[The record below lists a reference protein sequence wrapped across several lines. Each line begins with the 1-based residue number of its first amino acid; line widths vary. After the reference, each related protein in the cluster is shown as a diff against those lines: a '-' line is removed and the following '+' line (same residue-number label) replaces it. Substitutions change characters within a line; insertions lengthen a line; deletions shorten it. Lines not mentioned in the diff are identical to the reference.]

1 MMVERPTGTVTFLFT
16 DIEGS
21 TRLLHDLGDAYSDAL
36 DQHRR
41 LLRQAFERHQGYE
54 VDTQGD
60 AFFAAFE
67 RAQDAVRAAA
77 DAQVA
82 LNSHRWAEGHEVR
95 VRMGLHTCEAS
106 ATREGYVG
114 VGVHRGARICAA
126 AHGGQVLLSHTT
138 RDLLEEE
145 SPELRVRDLG
155 RHRLKDLT
163 QAQRLFQL
171 AVDGL
176 DKAFPPLRTLE
187 NRPTNL
193 PVQPTPLVGRE
204 SEVRE
209 ICALLQRDD
218 VRLLTLT
225 GPGGTGK
232 TRLALQAAA
241 ERLDASPNGV
251 FLVALAPIVDPR
263 LVVPEVAQSL
273 GINEAGGQSLEAYL
287 ATKDLL
293 LVLDNL
299 EQVLPAAP
307 QIADLLSRA
316 PRVKIVATSREPLH
330 LAGERV
336 YPVPALG
343 LPDVHHL
350 PEPSALSQ
358 YESVALFI
366 DRAQA
371 VQPTFEVTRANAP
384 AVAGICVRLD
394 GLPLALELAA
404 ARISLLSPQA
414 MLNRLSERLK
424 LLTAGS
430 RDLPARQQ
438 TLRNTLAWSYDLL
451 DEPERMLFARL
462 STFAGGFTLDAA
474 EIVCAA
480 ELQTLG
486 SLIDKSLVRRDEER
500 FVMLET
506 IREYALELLTA
517 SGEGEDTRARH
528 ADFYLALAEE
538 AFAERFTHEGGR
550 SEELEREHD
559 NLRAAFDWFRE
570 ADRKRSLQLAGALG
584 WFWHVHSHFVEGRAR
599 LASALEGRSERDEV
613 RARALAAVGEVAAWQ
628 ADLTAAR
635 PAIEEAVS
643 IWRELGREQ
652 DVALAL
658 HELGWGYFYANDDG
672 AARRCMEESLE
683 LQRSFG
689 DAFLVNRAQIGLA
702 QVLVS
707 MGELEIVERL
717 AREAL
722 ELAEQLGD
730 LRSEHFAHHFLADCP
745 LIRGDCATAEE
756 RYRRSLELAVELGDR
771 VETAVEIQGLS
782 MAAAGQSQPK
792 RALRLAGAAAAELD
806 ALGVDLS
813 GMHFWSEL
821 HDRYLGKA
829 RDELGA
835 AGALVW
841 EEGRRLDLDR
851 AIEEAFGVDPVR

>member
-21 TRLLHDLGDAYSDAL
+21 TRLLHDLGDGYSEAL

-41 LLRQAFERHQGYE
+41 LLRQAFEQHQGYE

-60 AFFAAFE
+60 AFFTAFK

-82 LNSHRWAEGHEVR
+82 VKSHRWAEGQEVR

-126 AHGGQVLLSHTT
+126 AHGGHVLLSHTT

-155 RHRLKDLT
+155 LHRLKDLT

-204 SEVRE
+204 TEVRE
-209 ICALLQRDD
+209 ICALLQRDE

-251 FLVALAPIVDPR
+251 FFVALAPIVDPG

-287 ATKDLL
+287 VTKDLL

-506 IREYALELLTA
+506 ISEYALELLTA
-517 SGEGEDTRARH
+517 SGEGEDT
-528 ADFYLALAEE
+528 
-538 AFAERFTHEGGR
+538 
-550 SEELEREHD
+550 
-559 NLRAAFDWFRE
+559 
-570 ADRKRSLQLAGALG
+570 
-584 WFWHVHSHFVEGRAR
+584 
-599 LASALEGRSERDEV
+599 

-652 DVALAL
+652 EAALAL

-702 QVLVS
+702 
-707 MGELEIVERL
+707 
-717 AREAL
+717 
-722 ELAEQLGD
+722 
-730 LRSEHFAHHFLADCP
+730 
-745 LIRGDCATAEE
+745 
-756 RYRRSLELAVELGDR
+756 
-771 VETAVEIQGLS
+771 
-782 MAAAGQSQPK
+782 
-792 RALRLAGAAAAELD
+792 
-806 ALGVDLS
+806 
-813 GMHFWSEL
+813 
-821 HDRYLGKA
+821 
-829 RDELGA
+829 
-835 AGALVW
+835 
-841 EEGRRLDLDR
+841 
-851 AIEEAFGVDPVR
+851 